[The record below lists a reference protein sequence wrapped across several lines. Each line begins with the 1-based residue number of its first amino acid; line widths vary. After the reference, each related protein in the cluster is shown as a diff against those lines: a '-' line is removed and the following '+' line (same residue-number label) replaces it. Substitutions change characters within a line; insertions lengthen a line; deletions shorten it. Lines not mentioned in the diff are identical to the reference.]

1 MEESKGELFDDWPE
15 RYDRWFE
22 TPIGSLVK
30 SCEEALVM
38 EMLIPAPGET
48 ILDAG
53 SGTGVFTLPIIAAGA
68 LVTGLD
74 ISLPMVLSSIRK
86 LGRASFSPVVAD
98 MASLPFRDAAFD
110 KSISI
115 TALEF
120 IEDGARSVAELFR
133 VTKAGGL
140 VVAATLNSESP
151 WAARRRKEAGE
162 KESIFR
168 KAVFRSEADMRAL
181 VQFPAEVA
189 TAVHFDKESDPAS
202 AVQLERQGRQRN
214 LRTGAFIAACWRKP
228 L

>member
-1 MEESKGELFDDWPE
+1 MEESKSELFDDWPE

-22 TPIGSLVK
+22 TPIGSQVK
-30 SCEEALVM
+30 ACEEALVM
-38 EMLIPAPGET
+38 EMLTPEPREA

-74 ISLPMVLSSIRK
+74 ISLPMVRSSVRK

-98 MASLPFRDAAFD
+98 MASLPFRDAVFD
-110 KSISI
+110 KSVSI

-120 IEDGARSVAELFR
+120 VEDGAWAVAELLR

-181 VQFPAEVA
+181 APFPAEVA
-189 TAVHFDKESDPAS
+189 TAVHFDKETDPAS
-202 AVQLERQGRQRN
+202 AVPLERAGRQKN
-214 LRTGAFIAACWRKP
+214 LMTGAFIAARWRKP

>member
-1 MEESKGELFDDWPE
+1 MPQHEGRLFDDWPE

-38 EMLIPAPGET
+38 DLLAPAPGEA

-53 SGTGVFTLPIIAAGA
+53 SGTGIFTSPILAAGA
-68 LVTGLD
+68 SVTGLD
-74 ISLPMVLSSIRK
+74 ISLPMVQASVGR

-98 MASLPFRDAAFD
+98 MAFLPFRDAVFD
-110 KSISI
+110 KSVSI

-120 IEDGARSVAELFR
+120 MKDGAGAVKELFR

-140 VVAATLNSESP
+140 IVVATLNSASP
-151 WAARRRKEAGE
+151 WAARRKKEAE
-162 KESIFR
+162 ERETIFR
-168 KAVFRSEADMRAL
+168 KAIFRSAGDMRAL
-181 VQFPAEVA
+181 APFPADLR
-189 TAVHFDKESDPAS
+189 TAVHFDKDADPAS
-202 AVQLERQGRQRN
+202 AASIELEGREKG
-214 LRTGAFIAACWRKP
+214 LETGAFIAARWRKP